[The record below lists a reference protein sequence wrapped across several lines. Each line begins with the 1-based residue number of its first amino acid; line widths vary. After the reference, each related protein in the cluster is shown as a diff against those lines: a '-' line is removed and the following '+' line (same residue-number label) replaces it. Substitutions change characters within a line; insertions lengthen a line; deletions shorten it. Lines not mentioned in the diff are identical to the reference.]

1 MEADRRIIPSRIARS
16 PSAYMTRVS
25 ARFLLPALLLFV
37 LGLAAGA
44 RFSGVFRSPDSLEQ
58 LRKLEDAYML
68 IDRKYVEDVPAERI
82 VERAIEAML
91 DELDPH
97 SSYISADLVPKVQ
110 EGYRGTFGGIGIWF
124 ESPADDT
131 ARVTSIIPDG
141 PSEDVGLLPGDLIV
155 AVDDSV
161 VVGLISTGIQDL
173 IKGEVGTDVR
183 LTIVRRG
190 VGDPFDLTIRRGRIP
205 LFSIDASYM
214 VDATT
219 GYVRIGRFAMT
230 THTEF
235 RDELTRLKERGM
247 QRLVLDLR
255 DNPGGIKQTAVLVAD
270 ELLPAGKTIVFT
282 RSRNESEEETDVS
295 RSGGLFEEGAVIVL
309 VNENTASGSEIVSGA
324 LQDHDRA
331 LIVGRRTFGKGLVQR
346 PFELR
351 DGSVLQLTVSK
362 YFMPSGRLIQTPYE
376 DGDIEKYFASKRGD
390 LREATYSP
398 TEYLEHIPD
407 SLRFTTAAGRTVFGG
422 GGVMPDIVV
431 APDSLAAIN
440 HPLVG
445 AVVSRSHDALYSRRW
460 FLERETAFRAEWTD
474 RREAFE
480 SGFAVDDAFMDG
492 FRAYLEENGIVISDD
507 TSAVDGQLRF
517 TPGAAAEVDEV
528 LRTVLKA
535 RIAQRL
541 FRSEAWFPIFNR
553 IDPMVLAAL
562 GQWADAEALALNTT
576 PRR

>member
-1 MEADRRIIPSRIARS
+1 
-16 PSAYMTRVS
+16 MTRTYT
-25 ARFLLPALLLFV
+25 RFLLPALLLFV
-37 LGLAAGA
+37 VGLLAGA
-44 RFSGVFRSPDSLEQ
+44 RFGGLFRGPDSLEQ

-68 IDRKYVEDVPAERI
+68 IDRKYVEDVPAEKL

-97 SSYISADLVPKVQ
+97 SSYISADLVPRVQ

-124 ESPADDT
+124 ESPPDDT

-141 PSEDVGLLPGDLIV
+141 PSEEVGLQPGDLIV

-173 IKGEVGTDVR
+173 IKGEVGTNVR
-183 LTIVRRG
+183 LTILRRG
-190 VGDPFDLTIRRGRIP
+190 VPEAFDVTIRRGRIP

-214 VDATT
+214 IDATT

-235 RDELTRLKERGM
+235 RDELAELKKNGM
-247 QRLVLDLR
+247 KRLVLDLR

-270 ELLPAGKTIVFT
+270 ELLPEGKTIVFT
-282 RSRNESEEETDVS
+282 KSRNESEEETDVS
-295 RSGGLFEEGAVIVL
+295 RPGGLFETGPVIVL

-362 YFMPSGRLIQTPYE
+362 YYMPSGRLIQTPYE
-376 DGDIEKYFASKRGD
+376 DGNIEAYYESKRGD
-390 LREATYSP
+390 LRAATYSP

-407 SLRFTTAAGRTVFGG
+407 SLRFSTSAGRTVFGG

-431 APDSLAAIN
+431 PPDSLAPIN
-440 HPLVG
+440 HRIVG
-445 AVVSRSHDALYSRRW
+445 AVVSRSLDAIYARQW
-460 FLERETAFRAEWTD
+460 FLEREPGIRTEWTD
-474 RREAFE
+474 RRAEFRE
-480 SGFAVDDAFMDG
+480 SFSFDDASMDG
-492 FRAYLEENGIVISDD
+492 FWKYLAENDIVISDD
-507 TSAVDGQLRF
+507 TSGTDGQFRYTREEQRAVDS
-517 TPGAAAEVDEV
+517 V

-541 FRSEAWFPIFNR
+541 YRSEAWFPIFNR
-553 IDPMVLAAL
+553 IDPMVQAAL
-562 GQWADAEALALNTT
+562 EQWAGAEALAVSTR
-576 PRR
+576 PGR